1 MYYWDVGGWDGVVLG
16 CGRMGRCTIG
26 MWEDGTVYYWDVGG
40 WDGVLLGALAT
51 TKGLGVR
58 ESLEQLCSSCEQG
71 GNQQ

>member
-1 MYYWDVGGWDGVVLG
+1 MYYG
-16 CGRMGRCTIG
+16 
-26 MWEDGTVYYWDVGG
+26 DVGG